1 MSLLA
6 MAKSTAVKNCLLSFM
21 SDWMVGKLGAPANAN
36 IVVLKAE
43 KRSYYKINNE
53 WNCKQLT
60 SYCNNL
66 VFFLLQY
73 F

>member
-6 MAKSTAVKNCLLSFM
+6 MAKRTAVKNCLLSFM

-43 KRSYYKINNE
+43 STLIKKEN
-53 WNCKQLT
+53 
-60 SYCNNL
+60 
-66 VFFLLQY
+66 
-73 F
+73 

>member
-43 KRSYYKINNE
+43 STLIKKKTKFSSYIRKSRRE
-53 WNCKQLT
+53 R
-60 SYCNNL
+60 
-66 VFFLLQY
+66 LQSNI
-73 F
+73 